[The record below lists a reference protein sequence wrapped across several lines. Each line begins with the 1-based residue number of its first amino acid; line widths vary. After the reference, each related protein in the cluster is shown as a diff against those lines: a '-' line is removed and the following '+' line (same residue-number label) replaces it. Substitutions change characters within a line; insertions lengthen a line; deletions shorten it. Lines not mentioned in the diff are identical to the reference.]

1 MRKFNERLSHPVK
14 VPEEADN
21 QVFGLL

>member
-1 MRKFNERLSHPVK
+1 MFNERLSHPVK